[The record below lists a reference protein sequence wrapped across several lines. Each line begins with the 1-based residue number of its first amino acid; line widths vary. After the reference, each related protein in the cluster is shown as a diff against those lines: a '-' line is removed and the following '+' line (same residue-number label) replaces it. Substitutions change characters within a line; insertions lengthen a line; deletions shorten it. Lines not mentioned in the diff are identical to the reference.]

1 MQHLYFWKHLHQHQ
15 HWYLQVDV
23 LLGVV
28 QHEGCGHDRH
38 PPPPRLHHRRHQL
51 RHQLPHQ
58 GLGGGAVRRG
68 GRLTSLL
75 EVLQVGSGEER
86 RREEE
91 ERSRV
96 EVRRW
101 VEEERRQVEEE
112 RRRQAAP
119 RSDSCPLS

>member
-1 MQHLYFWKHLHQHQ
+1 MMSCLEWSSMRAVDMIDILHLPVYTTAAISSAISFLTKGW
-15 HWYLQVDV
+15 VE
-23 LLGVV
+23 V
-28 QHEGCGHDRH
+28 QSGDAA
-38 PPPPRLHHRRHQL
+38 
-51 RHQLPHQ
+51 
-58 GLGGGAVRRG
+58 GLM
-68 GRLTSLL
+68 SLL

>member
-1 MQHLYFWKHLHQHQ
+1 MRAVDMIGILHLPDYTTAAISSAISFLTKGW
-15 HWYLQVDV
+15 VE
-23 LLGVV
+23 V
-28 QHEGCGHDRH
+28 QSGEAAG
-38 PPPPRLHHRRHQL
+38 
-51 RHQLPHQ
+51 
-58 GLGGGAVRRG
+58 
-68 GRLTSLL
+68 LTSLL

-112 RRRQAAP
+112 RRQVEEERRRQAAP

>member
-1 MQHLYFWKHLHQHQ
+1 MRAVDMIDILHLPDYTTAAISSAISFLTKGW
-15 HWYLQVDV
+15 VE
-23 LLGVV
+23 V
-28 QHEGCGHDRH
+28 QSGDAAG
-38 PPPPRLHHRRHQL
+38 
-51 RHQLPHQ
+51 
-58 GLGGGAVRRG
+58 
-68 GRLTSLL
+68 LTSLL

-96 EVRRW
+96 EVRRRVVEERRR

-119 RSDSCPLS
+119 RSNSCPLS

>member
-1 MQHLYFWKHLHQHQ
+1 MRAVDMIDILHLPDYTTAAISSAISFLTKGW
-15 HWYLQVDV
+15 VE
-23 LLGVV
+23 V
-28 QHEGCGHDRH
+28 QSGEAAG
-38 PPPPRLHHRRHQL
+38 
-51 RHQLPHQ
+51 
-58 GLGGGAVRRG
+58 
-68 GRLTSLL
+68 LTSLL

-112 RRRQAAP
+112 RRQVEEERRRQAAP
-119 RSDSCPLS
+119 RSNSCPLS

>member
-1 MQHLYFWKHLHQHQ
+1 MRAVDMIDILHLPDYTTAAISSAISFLTKGWVK
-15 HWYLQVDV
+15 
-23 LLGVV
+23 V
-28 QHEGCGHDRH
+28 QSGEAAG
-38 PPPPRLHHRRHQL
+38 
-51 RHQLPHQ
+51 
-58 GLGGGAVRRG
+58 
-68 GRLTSLL
+68 LTSLL

-96 EVRRW
+96 EVRRRVVEEMRR

-119 RSDSCPLS
+119 RSNSCPLS

>member
-1 MQHLYFWKHLHQHQ
+1 MRAVDMIDILHLPDYTTAAISFLTKGW
-15 HWYLQVDV
+15 VE
-23 LLGVV
+23 V
-28 QHEGCGHDRH
+28 QSGDAAG
-38 PPPPRLHHRRHQL
+38 
-51 RHQLPHQ
+51 
-58 GLGGGAVRRG
+58 
-68 GRLTSLL
+68 LTSLL

-101 VEEERRQVEEE
+101 VVEERRRVEEERRQVEEE

>member
-1 MQHLYFWKHLHQHQ
+1 MRAVDMIDILHLPDYTTAAISSAISFLTKGW
-15 HWYLQVDV
+15 VE
-23 LLGVV
+23 V
-28 QHEGCGHDRH
+28 QSGEAAG
-38 PPPPRLHHRRHQL
+38 
-51 RHQLPHQ
+51 
-58 GLGGGAVRRG
+58 
-68 GRLTSLL
+68 LTSLL
-75 EVLQVGSGEER
+75 EVLQVGSGEERRREEEER

>member
-1 MQHLYFWKHLHQHQ
+1 MRAVDMIDILHLPDYTTAAISSAISFLTKGW
-15 HWYLQVDV
+15 VE
-23 LLGVV
+23 V
-28 QHEGCGHDRH
+28 QSGEAAG
-38 PPPPRLHHRRHQL
+38 
-51 RHQLPHQ
+51 
-58 GLGGGAVRRG
+58 
-68 GRLTSLL
+68 LTSLL

-96 EVRRW
+96 EVRRR

>member
-1 MQHLYFWKHLHQHQ
+1 MRALDMINILHLPDYTTAAISSTISFLTKGW
-15 HWYLQVDV
+15 VE
-23 LLGVV
+23 V
-28 QHEGCGHDRH
+28 QSGEAAG
-38 PPPPRLHHRRHQL
+38 
-51 RHQLPHQ
+51 
-58 GLGGGAVRRG
+58 
-68 GRLTSLL
+68 LTSLL

>member
-1 MQHLYFWKHLHQHQ
+1 MMSCLEWSSMRAVDMIGILHLPDYTTAAISSAISFLTKGW
-15 HWYLQVDV
+15 VE
-23 LLGVV
+23 V
-28 QHEGCGHDRH
+28 QSGEAAG
-38 PPPPRLHHRRHQL
+38 
-51 RHQLPHQ
+51 
-58 GLGGGAVRRG
+58 
-68 GRLTSLL
+68 LTSLL

>member
-1 MQHLYFWKHLHQHQ
+1 MRAVDMIDILHLPDYTTAAISSAISSAISFLTKGW
-15 HWYLQVDV
+15 VE
-23 LLGVV
+23 V
-28 QHEGCGHDRH
+28 QSGEAAG
-38 PPPPRLHHRRHQL
+38 
-51 RHQLPHQ
+51 
-58 GLGGGAVRRG
+58 
-68 GRLTSLL
+68 LTSLL

>member
-1 MQHLYFWKHLHQHQ
+1 MRAVDMIDILHLPDYTTAAISSTISFLTKGW
-15 HWYLQVDV
+15 VE
-23 LLGVV
+23 V
-28 QHEGCGHDRH
+28 QSSDAAG
-38 PPPPRLHHRRHQL
+38 
-51 RHQLPHQ
+51 
-58 GLGGGAVRRG
+58 
-68 GRLTSLL
+68 LTSLL

-86 RREEE
+86 RREE

>member
-1 MQHLYFWKHLHQHQ
+1 MMSCLEWSSQRAVDTIGILHLPDYTTTAISSAVTFLTKGW
-15 HWYLQVDV
+15 VE
-23 LLGVV
+23 V
-28 QHEGCGHDRH
+28 QSGEAAG
-38 PPPPRLHHRRHQL
+38 
-51 RHQLPHQ
+51 
-58 GLGGGAVRRG
+58 
-68 GRLTSLL
+68 LTSLL

>member
-1 MQHLYFWKHLHQHQ
+1 MRAVDMIDILHLPDYTTAAISSAISFLTKGW
-15 HWYLQVDV
+15 VE
-23 LLGVV
+23 V
-28 QHEGCGHDRH
+28 QSGDAAG
-38 PPPPRLHHRRHQL
+38 
-51 RHQLPHQ
+51 
-58 GLGGGAVRRG
+58 
-68 GRLTSLL
+68 LTSLL

-112 RRRQAAP
+112 RRQVEEERRRQAAP

>member
-1 MQHLYFWKHLHQHQ
+1 MMSCLEWSSMRAVDMIDILHLPDYTTAAISSAISFLTKGW
-15 HWYLQVDV
+15 VE
-23 LLGVV
+23 V
-28 QHEGCGHDRH
+28 QSGEAAG
-38 PPPPRLHHRRHQL
+38 
-51 RHQLPHQ
+51 
-58 GLGGGAVRRG
+58 
-68 GRLTSLL
+68 LTSLL